1 MSFGR
6 RVSATKIE
14 LIKIRRSTQVAK
26 MVHKILDDKREVLL
40 KKIDEMI
47 EEANKARGDIWSPL
61 GEIYTAV
68 YNAYMSLGTSTLESV
83 SDSTPSVMEVEV
95 NVRRIVDVKIPTLQV
110 KAREGGQDL
119 SYGFVETNASV
130 DKAAR
135 LIKNMLPKVCK
146 AAEYENAI
154 FSLAKELE
162 RTQKLINALEFVIIP
177 QYEGAMYFIRATLEE
192 REREEFDDP
201 LGTKTPS
208 VIQIDGEVPVLPVY
222 LLNPARIQIGRNPGE
237 VAERFACKSLSG

>member
-1 MSFGR
+1 M
-6 RVSATKIE
+6 
-14 LIKIRRSTQVAK
+14 QVAK

-61 GEIYTAV
+61 GEIYTSV
-68 YNAYMSLGTSTLESV
+68 YDAYMSLGTATLESV
-83 SDSTPSVMEVEV
+83 SDSTPSVMEVDV
-95 NVRRIVDVKIPTLQV
+95 NIRRIVDVKIPTLQV
-110 KAREGGQDL
+110 KTKEGGQDL
-119 SYGFVETNASV
+119 SYGFSETKASV

-162 RTQKLINALEFVIIP
+162 RTQKLINALEYVIIP
-177 QYEGAMYFIRATLEE
+177 QYDNAITFIRASLEE
-192 REREEFDDP
+192 REREEFVR
-201 LGTKTPS
+201 LKKVKV
-208 VIQIDGEVPVLPVY
+208 VIEKRKI
-222 LLNPARIQIGRNPGE
+222 
-237 VAERFACKSLSG
+237 AEQEKNATI

>member
-1 MSFGR
+1 MSFGT

-14 LIKIRRSTQVAK
+14 LIKIRRSMQVAK

-68 YNAYMSLGTSTLESV
+68 YDAYMSLGTGTLESV
-83 SDSTPSVMEVEV
+83 SDSTPSVMEVDV

-110 KAREGGQDL
+110 KTKEGGQDL
-119 SYGFVETNASV
+119 SYGFIDTNSSV
-130 DKAAR
+130 DKAAK
-135 LIKNMLPKVCK
+135 LIKNILPKVCK

-177 QYEGAMYFIRATLEE
+177 QYEGAVAFIRATLEE
-192 REREEFDDP
+192 REREEFVR
-201 LGTKTPS
+201 LKKVKVVIEKRKIVEQQQQQGSKVVKT
-208 VIQIDGEVPVLPVY
+208 
-222 LLNPARIQIGRNPGE
+222 
-237 VAERFACKSLSG
+237 

>member
-1 MSFGR
+1 MSFGTK
-6 RVSATKIE
+6 VSATKIE
-14 LIKIRRSTQVAK
+14 LIKIRRSMQVGK

-68 YNAYMSLGTSTLESV
+68 YDAYMSLGTTTLESV
-83 SDSTPSVMEVEV
+83 SDSTPSIMEVDV
-95 NVRRIVDVKIPTLQV
+95 NVKRIVDVKIPTLQV
-110 KAREGGQDL
+110 KNREGAQDL
-119 SYGFVETNASV
+119 SYGFTETNSSV
-130 DKAAR
+130 DKAAK

-162 RTQKLINALEFVIIP
+162 RTQKLINALEYVIIP
-177 QYEGAMYFIRATLEE
+177 QYESAISFIRATLEE
-192 REREEFDDP
+192 REREEFVR
-201 LGTKTPS
+201 LKK
-208 VIQIDGEVPVLPVY
+208 VKVVL
-222 LLNPARIQIGRNPGE
+222 
-237 VAERFACKSLSG
+237 ERKKIIEQQAYDNQEKNYTHE

>member
-1 MSFGR
+1 MSFGT

-14 LIKIRRSTQVAK
+14 LIKIRRSMQVAK

-68 YNAYMSLGTSTLESV
+68 YDAYMSLGTATLESV
-83 SDSTPSVMEVEV
+83 SDSTPSVMEVDV

-110 KAREGGQDL
+110 KTKEGGQDL
-119 SYGFVETNASV
+119 SYGFVETNSSV
-130 DKAAR
+130 DKAAK
-135 LIKNMLPKVCK
+135 LIKNILPKVCK

-177 QYEGAMYFIRATLEE
+177 QYEAAVAFIRATLEE
-192 REREEFDDP
+192 REREEFVR
-201 LGTKTPS
+201 LKKVKV
-208 VIQIDGEVPVLPVY
+208 VIEK
-222 LLNPARIQIGRNPGE
+222 RK
-237 VAERFACKSLSG
+237 VAEQQGSAVARV

>member
-1 MSFGR
+1 MSFGT

-14 LIKIRRSTQVAK
+14 LIKIRRSMQVAK

-68 YNAYMSLGTSTLESV
+68 YDAYMSLGTATLESV
-83 SDSTPSVMEVEV
+83 SDSTPSIMEVDV

-110 KAREGGQDL
+110 RTKEGGQDL

-130 DKAAR
+130 DKAAK

-177 QYEGAMYFIRATLEE
+177 QYEGAVAFIRATLEE
-192 REREEFDDP
+192 REREEFVR
-201 LGTKTPS
+201 LKK
-208 VIQIDGEVPVLPVY
+208 VKVVLEK
-222 LLNPARIQIGRNPGE
+222 RK
-237 VAERFACKSLSG
+237 VAEQQGGAIEKI

>member
-1 MSFGR
+1 MSFGT

-14 LIKIRRSTQVAK
+14 LIKIRRSMQVAK

-68 YNAYMSLGTSTLESV
+68 YDAYMSLGTGTLESV
-83 SDSTPSVMEVEV
+83 SDSTPSVMEVDV

-110 KAREGGQDL
+110 KTKEGGQDL
-119 SYGFVETNASV
+119 SYGFIDTNSSV
-130 DKAAR
+130 DKAAK
-135 LIKNMLPKVCK
+135 LIKNILPKVCK

-177 QYEGAMYFIRATLEE
+177 QYEGAVAFIRATLEE
-192 REREEFDDP
+192 REREEFVR
-201 LGTKTPS
+201 LKKVKVVIEKRKVVEQQQQGSKVVKT
-208 VIQIDGEVPVLPVY
+208 
-222 LLNPARIQIGRNPGE
+222 
-237 VAERFACKSLSG
+237 

>member
-1 MSFGR
+1 MSFGT

-14 LIKIRRSTQVAK
+14 LIKIRRSMQVAK

-68 YNAYMSLGTSTLESV
+68 YDAYMSLGTATLESV
-83 SDSTPSVMEVEV
+83 SDSTPSIMEVNV

-110 KAREGGQDL
+110 TTKKGGQDL

-130 DKAAR
+130 DKAAK

-177 QYEGAMYFIRATLEE
+177 QYEGAVSFIRATLEE
-192 REREEFDDP
+192 REREEFVR
-201 LGTKTPS
+201 LKK
-208 VIQIDGEVPVLPVY
+208 VKVVLEK
-222 LLNPARIQIGRNPGE
+222 RK
-237 VAERFACKSLSG
+237 VAEQQGSAIEKI

>member
-1 MSFGR
+1 MSFGT

-14 LIKIRRSTQVAK
+14 LIKIRRSMQVAK

-68 YNAYMSLGTSTLESV
+68 YDAYMSLGTGTLESV
-83 SDSTPSVMEVEV
+83 SDSTPSVMEVDV

-110 KAREGGQDL
+110 KTKEGGQDL
-119 SYGFVETNASV
+119 SYGFIDTNSSV
-130 DKAAR
+130 DKAAK
-135 LIKNMLPKVCK
+135 LIKNILPKVCK

-177 QYEGAMYFIRATLEE
+177 QYEGAVSFIRATLEE
-192 REREEFDDP
+192 REREEFVR
-201 LGTKTPS
+201 LKKVKV
-208 VIQIDGEVPVLPVY
+208 VIEK
-222 LLNPARIQIGRNPGE
+222 RK
-237 VAERFACKSLSG
+237 VAEQQGSTVAKT

>member
-1 MSFGR
+1 MSFGTK
-6 RVSATKIE
+6 VSATKIE
-14 LIKIRRSTQVAK
+14 LIKIRRSMQVGK

-68 YNAYMSLGTSTLESV
+68 YDAYMSLGTTTLESV
-83 SDSTPSVMEVEV
+83 SDSTPSIMEVDV
-95 NVRRIVDVKIPTLQV
+95 NVKRIVDVKIPTLQV
-110 KAREGGQDL
+110 KNREGAQDL
-119 SYGFVETNASV
+119 SYGFTETNSSV
-130 DKAAR
+130 DKAAK

-162 RTQKLINALEFVIIP
+162 RTQKLINALEYVIIP
-177 QYEGAMYFIRATLEE
+177 QYESAISFIRATLEE
-192 REREEFDDP
+192 REREEFVR
-201 LGTKTPS
+201 LKK
-208 VIQIDGEVPVLPVY
+208 VKVVL
-222 LLNPARIQIGRNPGE
+222 
-237 VAERFACKSLSG
+237 ERKKIIEQQAYDNKEKNYTHE

>member
-1 MSFGR
+1 MSFGG
-6 RVSATKIE
+6 RVTATKIE
-14 LIKIRRSTQVAK
+14 LIKIRRSMQVAK

-61 GEIYTAV
+61 GEIYTTV
-68 YNAYMSLGTSTLESV
+68 YDAYMSLGTATLESV
-83 SDSTPSVMEVEV
+83 SDSTPSVMEVDV
-95 NVRRIVDVKIPTLQV
+95 NIRRIVDVKIPTLQV
-110 KAREGGQDL
+110 KTKEGGQDL
-119 SYGFVETNASV
+119 SYGFSETKASV

-162 RTQKLINALEFVIIP
+162 RTQKLINALEYVIIP
-177 QYEGAMYFIRATLEE
+177 QYDNAITFIRASLEE
-192 REREEFDDP
+192 REREEFVR
-201 LGTKTPS
+201 LKKVKV
-208 VIQIDGEVPVLPVY
+208 VIEKRKI
-222 LLNPARIQIGRNPGE
+222 
-237 VAERFACKSLSG
+237 AEQEKNATIEA

>member
-1 MSFGR
+1 MSFGT

-14 LIKIRRSTQVAK
+14 LIKIRRSMQVAK

-68 YNAYMSLGTSTLESV
+68 YDAYMSLGTATLESV
-83 SDSTPSVMEVEV
+83 SDSTPSIMEVDV

-110 KAREGGQDL
+110 RTKEGGQDL

-130 DKAAR
+130 DKAAK

-177 QYEGAMYFIRATLEE
+177 QYEGAVAFIRATLEE
-192 REREEFDDP
+192 REREEFVR
-201 LGTKTPS
+201 LKK
-208 VIQIDGEVPVLPVY
+208 VKVVLEKRKVGEQQGG
-222 LLNPARIQIGRNPGE
+222 AIEKI
-237 VAERFACKSLSG
+237 

>member
-1 MSFGR
+1 M
-6 RVSATKIE
+6 
-14 LIKIRRSTQVAK
+14 QVAK

-61 GEIYTAV
+61 GEIYTSV
-68 YNAYMSLGTSTLESV
+68 YDAYMSLGTTTLESV
-83 SDSTPSVMEVEV
+83 SDSTPSVMEVDV
-95 NVRRIVDVKIPTLQV
+95 NIRRIVDVKIPTLQV
-110 KAREGGQDL
+110 KTKEGGQDL
-119 SYGFVETNASV
+119 SYGFSETNASV

-162 RTQKLINALEFVIIP
+162 RTQKLINALEYVIIP
-177 QYEGAMYFIRATLEE
+177 QYEDAITFIRASLEE
-192 REREEFDDP
+192 REREEFVR
-201 LGTKTPS
+201 LKKVKV
-208 VIQIDGEVPVLPVY
+208 VIEKRKI
-222 LLNPARIQIGRNPGE
+222 
-237 VAERFACKSLSG
+237 AEQEKNATI

>member
-1 MSFGR
+1 M
-6 RVSATKIE
+6 
-14 LIKIRRSTQVAK
+14 QVAK

-61 GEIYTAV
+61 GEIYTSV
-68 YNAYMSLGTSTLESV
+68 YDAYMSLGTATLESV
-83 SDSTPSVMEVEV
+83 SDSTPSVMEVDV
-95 NVRRIVDVKIPTLQV
+95 NIRRIVDVKIPTLQV
-110 KAREGGQDL
+110 KTKEGGQDL
-119 SYGFVETNASV
+119 SYGFSETNASV

-162 RTQKLINALEFVIIP
+162 RTQKLINALEYVIIP
-177 QYEGAMYFIRATLEE
+177 QYDNAITFIRASLEE
-192 REREEFDDP
+192 REREEFVR
-201 LGTKTPS
+201 LKKVKV
-208 VIQIDGEVPVLPVY
+208 VIEKRKI
-222 LLNPARIQIGRNPGE
+222 
-237 VAERFACKSLSG
+237 AEQEKNATIEA

>member
-1 MSFGR
+1 MSFGT

-14 LIKIRRSTQVAK
+14 LIKIRRSMQVAK

-68 YNAYMSLGTSTLESV
+68 YDAYMSLGTATLESV
-83 SDSTPSVMEVEV
+83 SDSTPSIMEVNV

-110 KAREGGQDL
+110 TTKEGGQDL

-130 DKAAR
+130 DKAAK

-177 QYEGAMYFIRATLEE
+177 QYEGAVAFIRATLEE
-192 REREEFDDP
+192 REREEFVR
-201 LGTKTPS
+201 LKK
-208 VIQIDGEVPVLPVY
+208 VKVVLEK
-222 LLNPARIQIGRNPGE
+222 RK
-237 VAERFACKSLSG
+237 VAEQQGSAIEKI

>member
-1 MSFGR
+1 MSFGT

-14 LIKIRRSTQVAK
+14 LIKIRRSMQVAK

-68 YNAYMSLGTSTLESV
+68 YDAYMSLGTGTLESV
-83 SDSTPSVMEVEV
+83 SDSTPSVMEVDV
-95 NVRRIVDVKIPTLQV
+95 NVRRIVVVKIPTLQV
-110 KAREGGQDL
+110 KTKEGGQDL
-119 SYGFVETNASV
+119 SYGFIDTNSSV
-130 DKAAR
+130 DKAAK
-135 LIKNMLPKVCK
+135 LIKNILPKVCK

-177 QYEGAMYFIRATLEE
+177 QYEGAVAFIRATLEE
-192 REREEFDDP
+192 REREEFVR
-201 LGTKTPS
+201 LKKVKVVIEKRKVVEQQQGSKVVKT
-208 VIQIDGEVPVLPVY
+208 
-222 LLNPARIQIGRNPGE
+222 
-237 VAERFACKSLSG
+237 

>member
-14 LIKIRRSTQVAK
+14 LIKIRRSMQVSK

-61 GEIYTAV
+61 GEIYTSV
-68 YNAYMSLGTSTLESV
+68 YNAYMTLGTSTLEAV
-83 SDSTPSVMEVEV
+83 SDSTPSVMEVDV

-110 KAREGGQDL
+110 NTKEASQHL
-119 SYGFVETNASV
+119 SYGFIETNASV

-135 LIKNMLPKVCK
+135 VIKNILPKVCK
-146 AAEYENAI
+146 AAEFENAI
-154 FSLAKELE
+154 YSLAKELE
-162 RTQKLINALEFVIIP
+162 RTQKLINALEYVIIP
-177 QYEGAMYFIRATLEE
+177 QYQDAIAFIRATLEE
-192 REREEFDDP
+192 REREEFVR
-201 LGTKTPS
+201 LKK
-208 VIQIDGEVPVLPVY
+208 VKVL
-222 LLNPARIQIGRNPGE
+222 LDKRKLTEEIRTD
-237 VAERFACKSLSG
+237 